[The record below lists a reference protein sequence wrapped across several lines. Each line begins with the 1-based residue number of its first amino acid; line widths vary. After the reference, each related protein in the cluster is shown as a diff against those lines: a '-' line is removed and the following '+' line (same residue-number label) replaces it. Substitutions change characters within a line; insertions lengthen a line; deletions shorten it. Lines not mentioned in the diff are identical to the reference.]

1 MNGCAAERFARVIIE
16 MAPYAGEIVFVGGW
30 AHALYLAEAN
40 ETGAIHTDDV
50 DITIPRELL
59 ANDRPTLLELA
70 ERAGFA
76 RDPISQMDGVPPWM
90 VYRNELGETVPID
103 FLTEGDTR
111 SAVPISGQPG
121 MLAQGYRGQDI
132 LLHNTRLMLVGA
144 NIHDLLEP
152 ARTIRVP
159 TLGAYV
165 LQKGISSSTRTQPS
179 KEAKDMVY
187 IYEIVRHPTLGAQ
200 AMRQLRALRERYPDE
215 FSFWKLAL
223 TRATATPATMRNAT
237 HELMLT
243 GRAHGAPEDTDRSV
257 SVWLRRLVGESEVS
271 DAG

>member
-1 MNGCAAERFARVIIE
+1 MTGSAAERFARVIIE
-16 MAPYAGEIVFVGGW
+16 MAPYADEIVFVGGW
-30 AHALYLAEAN
+30 VHALYLAEAN

-70 ERAGFA
+70 ERAGFE
-76 RDPISQMDGVPPWM
+76 RDPISEMDEVPPWM
-90 VYRNELGETVPID
+90 VYRNALGETVPVD
-103 FLTEGDTR
+103 FLAEGALGV
-111 SAVPISGQPG
+111 AVPIKGQPG

-132 LLHNTRLMLVGA
+132 LLHHTRPMLVGA
-144 NIHDLLEP
+144 SIHELLEP

-179 KEAKDMVY
+179 KEAKDLVY

-200 AMRQLRALRERYPDE
+200 AMSQLRELRERYPDE
-215 FSFWKLAL
+215 SSLWKHAL
-223 TRATATPATMRNAT
+223 TRAIATPATMRNVT
-237 HELMLT
+237 DELMFT
-243 GRAHGAPEDTDRSV
+243 GRTPVAPEDTSRSV
-257 SVWLRRLVGESEVS
+257 SVWLRRLVAESEAI
-271 DAG
+271 DAE